1 MQNGRPLIWAHRG
14 ASAFAPENTLPA
26 FQKAA
31 DLGADGVEL
40 DIQMTKDGQIVV
52 IHDERIDR
60 TSDGSGWVKDFTLAE
75 LRRYNYQKTR
85 PEYGHVDIPLMEE
98 VFELLKPTG
107 LSINIELKTGVF
119 FYPRLE
125 AKILQLTARM
135 GMEVRV
141 LYSSFNHASMVKIK
155 ELNPAAKTAF
165 LYADGTID
173 MPEYGRKYGVDALH
187 PALYNIQYP
196 DFMEKCGQYG
206 LDVNV
211 WTVDE
216 PKYMKLC
223 RDAGVHAVITND
235 PALAIKTL
243 S

>member
-75 LRRYNYQKTR
+75 LRRYNYQKTC
-85 PEYGHVDIPLMEE
+85 PEYGHADIPLMEE
-98 VFELLKPTG
+98 VFELLKSTG

-135 GMEVRV
+135 GMEDRV

-223 RDAGVHAVITND
+223 REAGVHAVITND